1 VKTIREQLTA
11 EFFGTFSLVFIGAG
25 AAALL
30 GFRPDIAGL
39 IGIALA
45 HGLVLAVMVSALGH
59 ISGGHFNPA
68 VTISVWVSGKIET
81 LRGLFYILAQLAG
94 AAAGAGL
101 LRVAV
106 PERLWRHDPT
116 SLGATALSRQFGVTP
131 ANALI
136 LEATLTFFL
145 VFTVFAVAIDDRG
158 VFKSVAGLPIGLVL
172 TFDILVG
179 GFLTGASM
187 NPARSFGPALLIWE
201 WKDFWI
207 YLAGPLAGGIVAA
220 SLYWF
225 SFLRGRVV
233 TAPRTET
240 PIGGGPEEELP
251 TGPGSA
257 EAISEEPLPE
267 EPRMEAPPGQPTW
280 GPGGEAGSGRP
291 SWTPPREF
299 RPEGPRDEDLP

>member
-1 VKTIREQLTA
+1 MKTLREQLTA

-25 AAALL
+25 SAALL

-45 HGLVLAVMVSALGH
+45 HGLVLAVMVSALAH

-68 VTISVWVSGKIET
+68 VTVSVWVSGKIET
-81 LRGLFYILAQLAG
+81 LRGLAYIAAQLVG
-94 AAAGAGL
+94 AAAGAAL

-131 ANALI
+131 GNALL

-145 VFTVFAVAIDDRG
+145 VFTVFAVLVDDRG
-158 VFKSVAGLPIGLVL
+158 AFKSVAGIPIGLVL

-201 WKDFWI
+201 WRDFWI

-220 SLYWF
+220 SIYWF

-251 TGPGSA
+251 MTSGPEEPA
-257 EAISEEPLPE
+257 TDEVLSEEPASG
-267 EPRMEAPPGQPTW
+267 EPTWGSSGESTSEPTWRPPGQL
-280 GPGGEAGSGRP
+280 GPDR
-291 SWTPPREF
+291 
-299 RPEGPRDEDLP
+299 PRDEP

>member
-81 LRGLFYILAQLAG
+81 LRALYYILAQLAG

-131 ANALI
+131 ANALV
-136 LEATLTFFL
+136 LEAALTFFL

-220 SLYWF
+220 SVYWF

-251 TGPGSA
+251 TGPGS
-257 EAISEEPLPE
+257 EEMISEEPPPE
-267 EPRMEAPPGQPTW
+267 EPRTVAPPGQPTW

-291 SWTPPREF
+291 TWTPPREF
-299 RPEGPRDEDLP
+299 RPEGPKDEDLP